1 MLFRRFVVFSR
12 KILFAALTA
21 AIGALM
27 QATPEALAASAN
39 RKDGYGSVTAHS
51 RYGNPSRTAPV
62 RRGRFGPEVDLGNNT
77 WVHCEAGDC
86 AYTLRRQKI
95 DFWETIREE
104 GRSGGRH

>member
-1 MLFRRFVVFSR
+1 MVSR
-12 KILFAALTA
+12 TILTA
-21 AIGALM
+21 TFTATLATALGVLLLGSPST
-27 QATPEALAASAN
+27 QAASRN
-39 RKDGYGSVTAHS
+39 SKDGTGSVTAHS

>member
-1 MLFRRFVVFSR
+1 MLTR
-12 KILFAALTA
+12 KILSAALTA
-21 AIGALM
+21 AVGSIVLLPPAAEGA
-27 QATPEALAASAN
+27 SRSN
-39 RKDGYGSVTAHS
+39 RDGYSSVTAHS
-51 RYGNPSRTAPV
+51 RYGNPSRTARV
-62 RRGRFGPEVDLGNNT
+62 RPGRFGPEVELGNNT